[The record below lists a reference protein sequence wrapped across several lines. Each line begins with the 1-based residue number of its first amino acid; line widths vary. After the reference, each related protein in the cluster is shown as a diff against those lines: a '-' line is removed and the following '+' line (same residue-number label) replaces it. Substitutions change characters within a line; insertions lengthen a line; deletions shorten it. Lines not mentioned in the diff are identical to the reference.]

1 MLCKEHIVGLHTNP
15 IPFSCLGLI
24 LVAIGPFG
32 FSIFTSPTF
41 GYTSIFGNLDF
52 IQILITKY
60 TIGSLNATE

>member
-32 FSIFTSPTF
+32 FSIFTSLNDIKTTNKSILLGNWGGSNLF
-41 GYTSIFGNLDF
+41 GLKE
-52 IQILITKY
+52 L
-60 TIGSLNATE
+60 L